1 MWKPSARSW
10 GTVAVVS
17 ALVACAGVP
26 ASAAAGTPGA
36 AQTGTAQTGSA
47 QAGTAQAVQAAVA
60 IAPRVDYPSWD
71 EVNAAKQNEQA
82 TAAEVTKIT
91 SLLDELSSVSAQRAN
106 EALQAGQEYLQ
117 AKAAA
122 EAASAYAA
130 TLQTQADDATAKAD
144 TATAQ
149 VGALAAQLYRSG
161 GDTTMNLVL
170 NQNDSDSLLY
180 QLGTMT
186 KLTERTGQIRDAA
199 EAAKNTAQAL
209 EKQAQTAKNERDT
222 LQTAADERL
231 QAAQDAQAAADAQL
245 AEEQDRSDFLV
256 TQLASLKNV
265 TADVES
271 RYRAGEEAKRQE
283 EERQRQALADQEA
296 PGSAWVPGEVAP
308 ASVAQAYAQ
317 SILGNYGWGGDQF
330 GCLVQLWIGESGWRA
345 NAYNPSSGAYGIPQS
360 LPASKM
366 ASVGTDYVTN
376 HETQIIWGMNY
387 ISDRYG
393 TPCGALSAWN
403 ARNPHWY

>member
-1 MWKPSARSW
+1 MWKPSARCW

-26 ASAAAGTPGA
+26 ASAAAGTGP
-36 AQTGTAQTGSA
+36 TTGSA
-47 QAGTAQAVQAAVA
+47 ATTSGAAATTTAVTAGV
-60 IAPRVDYPSWD
+60 APRVDYPSWD

-122 EAASAYAA
+122 EAATAYAT
-130 TLQTQADDATAKAD
+130 TLQTQADDASAKAD
-144 TATAQ
+144 TATTQA
-149 VGALAAQLYRSG
+149 GLLAAQLYRSG

-170 NQNDSDSLLY
+170 NQNNSDSLLY

-186 KLTERTGQIRDAA
+186 KLTERTGQIREAA
-199 EAAKNTAQAL
+199 EAAKNTAKAL
-209 EKQAQTAKNERDT
+209 EEQAQAAKTERDQ
-222 LQTAADERL
+222 LETAADERL
-231 QAAQDAQAAADAQL
+231 QAAEDAQAAADAQL
-245 AEEQDRSDFLV
+245 AEEQNRSDFLV

-283 EERQRQALADQEA
+283 EERQRQALADQDA

>member
-10 GTVAVVS
+10 GTVAVVT

-26 ASAAAGTPGA
+26 ASAAAGTGP
-36 AQTGTAQTGSA
+36 TTGSA
-47 QAGTAQAVQAAVA
+47 ATTSGAAATTTAVTAGV
-60 IAPRVDYPSWD
+60 APRVDYPSWD

-209 EKQAQTAKNERDT
+209 EKQAQTAKNERDA

-231 QAAQDAQAAADAQL
+231 QAAQDAQAAVDAQL
-245 AEEQDRSDFLV
+245 AEEQNRSDFLV